1 MGIRQLWPE
10 TDIRAERIP
19 GSTAGI
25 VLLRTSLFPIPVW
38 IYVFC
43 SLILLQVSTYWI
55 STRTEEMVIRKA
67 FGMSDLQIWSL
78 LLKEFLTLLAV
89 SAILYAGI
97 EGVRYLVSGQTVL
110 SFRFTA
116 ENILTLAVYTGLTL
130 FMGTILPVLQV
141 RKILPGTLLTGYH

>member
-1 MGIRQLWPE
+1 
-10 TDIRAERIP
+10 
-19 GSTAGI
+19 
-25 VLLRTSLFPIPVW
+25 
-38 IYVFC
+38 
-43 SLILLQVSTYWI
+43 
-55 STRTEEMVIRKA
+55 
-67 FGMSDLQIWSL
+67 MSDLQIWSL

-141 RKILPGTLLTGYH
+141 RKILPGTLLTGYR